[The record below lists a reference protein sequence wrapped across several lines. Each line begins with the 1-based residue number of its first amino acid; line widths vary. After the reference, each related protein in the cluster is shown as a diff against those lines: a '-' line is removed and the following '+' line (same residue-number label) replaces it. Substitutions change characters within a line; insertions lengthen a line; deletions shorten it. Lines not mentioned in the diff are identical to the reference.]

1 MKISTS
7 SSLIILAVIAA
18 CAKAPPPP
26 PPPDAGAIKAA
37 LTAELNKM
45 PALMEKRDAAGA
57 GTFFTEDA
65 TWILPDAS
73 TFTGRADIVK
83 GATAFFAS
91 MGPATLTAGSMT
103 LDKLVVISDT
113 EALTFSHLTYSIA
126 LKGKKPEN
134 RVNPIA
140 DYWKK
145 GADGTWRIAYE
156 VNADGVAP
164 AAPAKTP

>member
-1 MKISTS
+1 M
-7 SSLIILAVIAA
+7 IILAVIAA

-26 PPPDAGAIKAA
+26 PPPDAVAIKAA

-45 PALMEKRDAAGA
+45 PAIMEKKDAAAA
-57 GTFFTEDA
+57 GTMFTEDA
-65 TWILPDAS
+65 TWILSDAA

-91 MGPATLTAGSMT
+91 MGPTTPTFGSVT

-113 EALTFSHLTYSIA
+113 EALTFSRVTYSLA

-134 RVNPIA
+134 RVNPTA

-164 AAPAKTP
+164 AATAKTP